1 MLTSRMAREW
11 QSGAEGSRTLDLLN
25 AIQALSQLSYGP
37 TGGKNPSGAG
47 HIARGRERVNNFRA
61 RRLVAVV
68 PVRPPDVMVR
78 APLRSRADVRQ
89 PRRDPSLAR
98 IPELLGENDLR
109 AGLWA
114 QLTAQWTPASGTMR
128 THREVGVKAPPRE
141 TAPVRLLASVSRLG
155 RRAWGPSRSLGSCSP
170 FLNARQLLPR
180 WPIIWAGDRGRRPPG
195 RSPPRAGTR
204 SLRSVE
210 DADHAAWE
218 LKSPSADHGRGLT
231 AAVGWI
237 WLRP

>member
-1 MLTSRMAREW
+1 MA
-11 QSGAEGSRTLDLLN
+11 SGAEGSRTLDLLN

-78 APLRSRADVRQ
+78 APIRSRADVRQ

-98 IPELLGENDLR
+98 IPEILGEIDLR

-155 RRAWGPSRSLGSCSP
+155 RRAWGPSRSLGLVQP
-170 FLNARQLLPR
+170 LPER
-180 WPIIWAGDRGRRPPG
+180 PPTLAEVAHHLGRRPGSKTTGTITTPSGDAVATFCRGRR
-195 RSPPRAGTR
+195 S
-204 SLRSVE
+204 
-210 DADHAAWE
+210 
-218 LKSPSADHGRGLT
+218 RG
-231 AAVGWI
+231 VGAQVAE
-237 WLRP
+237 R